1 MAAAAHASQAGRHVF
16 HPIACLCGLAA
27 CQKMAMGR
35 LHCVLHYT
43 PYECFHQSVNQQCWL
58 HWKCCVIAARRT
70 HAVVY
75 RSSSLQPVPGPGWS
89 LHTAS
94 IIAVRL
100 TMSLQCLCSAPPP
113 RADYAPTTAADAPE
127 PAAAAAPSVPAG
139 PVSAEPMGPVAAAP
153 PVRPC
158 CHFLRLQLQAAGVQ
172 SLAGRTISRRSA
184 GGCALYT
191 RPPLNSNETAQ
202 VHMQGAPPGM
212 EAMLQNPDMMRNMSS
227 MMANLTPEDMQ
238 RMSSMAG
245 AFGGGGGAPGA
256 RRSKSQWL
264 TSGNRAGT
272 MLWLRRSGARP
283 PHKADCT
290 ELDMA
295 SDGVR
300 GQARAGCQRCRRT

>member
-1 MAAAAHASQAGRHVF
+1 MCRGFHQRLTQRLQAASMTPEQIQEAARVAAAAHASQAGRHVF

-172 SLAGRTISRRSA
+172 SLAGPQAAVPSTQDHPSTATRQLKCTCRAPRRAWKQCCRTQ
-184 GGCALYT
+184 T
-191 RPPLNSNETAQ
+191 
-202 VHMQGAPPGM
+202 
-212 EAMLQNPDMMRNMSS
+212 
-227 MMANLTPEDMQ
+227 
-238 RMSSMAG
+238 
-245 AFGGGGGAPGA
+245 
-256 RRSKSQWL
+256 
-264 TSGNRAGT
+264 
-272 MLWLRRSGARP
+272 
-283 PHKADCT
+283 
-290 ELDMA
+290 
-295 SDGVR
+295 
-300 GQARAGCQRCRRT
+300 